1 MCLGVPGKIV
11 EVDQRVGARGVLE
24 KCSRKFACGTFLLSR
39 AFPEKD
45 GLTKRLPSPA
55 FIHWQELG
63 DKSDIS

>member
-11 EVDQRVGARGVLE
+11 EVDQRVGARGVLG

-45 GLTKRLPSPA
+45 GLTKGLPLQVS
-55 FIHWQELG
+55 
-63 DKSDIS
+63 

>member
-45 GLTKRLPSPA
+45 GLTKGLPLQVS
-55 FIHWQELG
+55 
-63 DKSDIS
+63 